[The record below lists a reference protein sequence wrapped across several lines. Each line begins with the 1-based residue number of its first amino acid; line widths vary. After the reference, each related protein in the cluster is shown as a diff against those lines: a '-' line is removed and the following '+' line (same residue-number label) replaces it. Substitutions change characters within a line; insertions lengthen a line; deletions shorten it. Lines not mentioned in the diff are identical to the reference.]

1 MKLKWGKVP
10 DAKFNKAQ
18 LKMGVKVETEHT
30 NNKKIAK
37 EIAKAHLHE
46 FPNYYTG
53 LKKMEKSLAKQARRK

>member
-10 DAKFNKAQ
+10 DAKFSKVQ

-46 FPNYYTG
+46 FPNYYTALSKMEKG
-53 LKKMEKSLAKQARRK
+53 LKKKR